1 MMRWNSFAGT
11 LVFGAVCAAL
21 LPAAWLLLGP
31 VMGRDE
37 AAALYLAAAGTLYAA
52 GLAPSPRRSIWVG
65 CVMGGLSLLLLVVA
79 RDLVEV
85 AAGMALLLAGFRCCS
100 LHRSGGTRTLAV
112 EAVLGLGGLALAGL
126 LAGPGPVG
134 IALAL
139 WGYFLV
145 QAVFFLVA
153 GLRVRSLR
161 PPDEDP
167 FERARSRLLALLEE
181 PEGS

>member
-1 MMRWNSFAGT
+1 MMRWNSFTGT

-31 VMGRDE
+31 LMGRGD

-52 GLAPSPRRSIWVG
+52 GLAPTLRRSLLVG
-65 CVMGGLSLLLLVVA
+65 CLMGGLSLGLLCLA

-85 AAGMALLLAGFRCCS
+85 AVGMALLLSGFRCFS
-100 LHRSGGTRTLAV
+100 LHQSGGLRTIAV
-112 EAVLGLGGLALAGL
+112 EAVLGLGGLALAGI

-134 IALAL
+134 IALAI

-145 QAVFFLVA
+145 QAVFFLVG
-153 GLRVRSLR
+153 GLRLRSLH
-161 PPDEDP
+161 PSSEDP
-167 FERARSRLLALLEE
+167 FEGARSRLLALLEE
-181 PEGS
+181 PEHH